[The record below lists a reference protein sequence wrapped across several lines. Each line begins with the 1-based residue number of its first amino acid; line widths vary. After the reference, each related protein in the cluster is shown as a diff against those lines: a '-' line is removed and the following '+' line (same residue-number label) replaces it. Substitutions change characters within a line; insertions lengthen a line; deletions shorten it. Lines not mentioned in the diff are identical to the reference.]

1 MARTWRKGESDYKHS
16 QEYKNRR
23 SNKRNK
29 YNNTHRD
36 DAVNPDK
43 YDRMKL
49 EQSARRDFVPGYG
62 LDTDLD

>member
-1 MARTWRKGESDYKHS
+1 MSRTWRKGEADYKHS

-36 DAVNPDK
+36 DAVNPDS

-49 EQSARRDFVPGYG
+49 NQDFRRNSNYNS
-62 LDTDLD
+62 LDNEEF

>member
-1 MARTWRKGESDYKHS
+1 MSRTWRKGEADYKHS

-23 SNKRNK
+23 SNKKSK
-29 YNNTHRD
+29 YNNTHRE
-36 DAVNPDK
+36 DAVNPDE

-49 EQSARRDFVPGYG
+49 NQAARRDFNYG